1 MYLYS
6 SMLSAVVKGLDVTI
20 ICVEMD
26 VSNGLPSFQI
36 VGSASPEVKEAGE
49 RVRTAIKNL
58 GYQLPPKKVIG
69 NLTPGNIRKGGVV
82 FDLSIAIAMLSAYGI
97 ISDEKIKDVLALG
110 EVGLDGSL
118 RGVHGV
124 LPIVNHGKKH
134 GVKQFIMPQINAKEG
149 AMIEGVEIY
158 GAKNLKEVIEHFL
171 GTSIQKM
178 STNSFSILQKSNE
191 DKELDYSEIQ
201 GQDHVKRAVEIAVAG
216 QHNLLMIGPPGSG
229 KSMVAKRIPT
239 IQPTLSMDES
249 MEISRIYSI
258 VGLLEAEKPFVFQRP
273 FRNVHHTITKTALI
287 GGGNL
292 VKPGE
297 LSLAHGGVLFLD
309 ELPEFNKSVLEVL
322 RQPLED
328 KRIRIVRNK
337 GSYEFPAD
345 IMLVAAMNP
354 CPCGNYP
361 DLNRCSCTEYEI
373 NRYLSKISQ
382 PLLDRI
388 DICVEVPRVEYDVLK
403 RKEKS
408 LDSATMKGRIEE
420 ARIRQKR
427 RFIESDIVTNEGI
440 PTQLISEYCQLSN
453 SCESLMQL
461 AYQKMELTART
472 YYKILKVARTI
483 ADLDEV
489 EQIGEEHIREALG
502 YRMIDKKYWGR

>member
-1 MYLYS
+1 
-6 SMLSAVVKGLDVTI
+6 MLSAVVKGLDVTI

-36 VGSASPEVKEAGE
+36 VGSASSEVKEAGE

-58 GYQLPPKKVIG
+58 GYQLPAKKVIG
-69 NLTPGNIRKGGVV
+69 NLTPGNIRKGGVG
-82 FDLSIAIAMLSAYGI
+82 FDLSIAISMLAAYGI
-97 ISDEKIKDVLALG
+97 ISNDAIKNVLALG
-110 EVGLDGSL
+110 EVGLDGGL
-118 RGVHGV
+118 RGVKGV
-124 LPIVNHGKKH
+124 LPIVNYGKKK
-134 GVKQFIMPQINAKEG
+134 GITQYILPKINAKEG
-149 AMIEGVEIY
+149 AMIEGVTIY
-158 GAKNLKEVIEHFL
+158 GAENLSEVIEHFMKRE
-171 GTSIQKM
+171 IQKTER
-178 STNSFSILQKSNE
+178 SSFSLLQKAEEVYGVDYNE
-191 DKELDYSEIQ
+191 IH
-201 GQDHVKRAVEIAVAG
+201 GQEHVKRAVEIAVAG
-216 QHNLLMIGPPGSG
+216 KHNLLMIGPPGAG

-239 IQPTLSMDES
+239 VQPSLSIEES

-258 VGLLEAEKPFVFQRP
+258 VGMLESEKPFMLQRP

-287 GGGNL
+287 GGGNI

-322 RQPLED
+322 RQPLEE
-328 KRIRIVRNK
+328 KKINIIRNK

-408 LDSATMKGRIEE
+408 LGSSTMKGRIQQ
-420 ARIRQKR
+420 ARVIQSR
-427 RFIESDIVTNEGI
+427 RYANTKIASNEGI
-440 PTQLISEYCQLSN
+440 PTKKIEEYCKLSKE
-453 SCESLMQL
+453 CEALMQL
-461 AYQKMELTART
+461 AYTKMDLTART

-483 ADLDEV
+483 ADLDEK
-489 EQIGEEHIREALG
+489 EMIEDIHIREAIG

>member
-1 MYLYS
+1 
-6 SMLSAVVKGLDVTI
+6 MLSAVIKGLEVTI

-36 VGSASPEVKEAGE
+36 VGSVSAEVKESGE

-58 GYQLPPKKVIG
+58 GYQLPAKKVIG
-69 NLTPGNIRKGGVV
+69 NLTPGNVRKVGVG
-82 FDLSIAIAMLSAYGI
+82 FDLSIALAMLAAYGMI
-97 ISDEKIKDVLALG
+97 PSDKIKEVLALG
-110 EVGLDGSL
+110 EIGLDGGIK
-118 RGVHGV
+118 GVNGI
-124 LPIVNHGKKH
+124 LPIVNFAKKQ
-134 GVKQFIMPQINAKEG
+134 GITQFILPKVNAKEG
-149 AMIEGVEIY
+149 AMIEGVTIY
-158 GAKNLKEVIEHFL
+158 GAENLQDVIHHFL
-171 GTSIQKM
+171 EKPIVKM
-178 STNSFSILQKSNE
+178 EKSSFETLQKLQGESG
-191 DKELDYSEIQ
+191 LDYSEIQ
-201 GQDHVKRAVEIAVAG
+201 GQEHVKRAVEIAVAG

-239 IQPTLSMDES
+239 IQPILNIEES
-249 MEISRIYSI
+249 MEISRVYSI
-258 VGLLEAEKPFVFQRP
+258 VGKLEAERPFVLQRP

-287 GGGNL
+287 GGGNT

-328 KRIRIVRNK
+328 KKIQIIRNK
-337 GSYEFPAD
+337 GSYDFPAD

-373 NRYLSKISQ
+373 SRYLSKISQ

-388 DICVEVPRVEYDVLK
+388 DICVEVPRVEYDTLTSK
-403 RKEKS
+403 KS
-408 LDSATMKGRIEE
+408 PLDSATMR
-420 ARIRQKR
+420 ARIQGAREIQKNR
-427 RFIESDIVTNEGI
+427 YKETMILSNEGV
-440 PTQLISEYCQLSN
+440 PPQVMDQYCGLN
-453 SCESLMQL
+453 SACEELMEL
-461 AYQKMELTART
+461 AYKRMDLTART
-472 YYKILKVARTI
+472 YYKIRKVARTI
-483 ADLDEV
+483 ADLDGAV
-489 EQIGEEHIREALG
+489 NIEEKHIREAIS